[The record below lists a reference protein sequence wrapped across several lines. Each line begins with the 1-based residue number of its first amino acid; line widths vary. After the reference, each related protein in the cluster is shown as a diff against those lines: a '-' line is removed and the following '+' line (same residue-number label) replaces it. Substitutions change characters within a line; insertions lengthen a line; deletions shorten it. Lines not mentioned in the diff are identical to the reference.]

1 MRLKATRIFVGILL
15 FLFGIILLVVPTTD
29 TSKDPEDLSQISYRD
44 VEKDQIYYVEDLLVA
59 DQFAVL
65 NDNDV
70 VYMMVMFQDQDGKV
84 VAANMPLNDSS
95 PIWDDVQDY
104 LNDESQIIGD
114 YSINCYVKAET
125 DYDVEDKLNDLFAEG
140 VQRMRSEML
149 QAIYPLGL
157 RFDYVCDEDG
167 DPYAIA
173 ESSEIVKIVVAVM
186 VFIGAVLLIFGAFR
200 KPKQQRQAAAGNY
213 TAAYPKQ
220 TTTPSGVSSQ
230 PQQVRQVTPMGTF
243 QTTVQQPAQSGYTY
257 VQEPVAQSY
266 AQPQAAQQ
274 PAAAPN
280 TGDVMA
286 QLNHYKMLKDA
297 GYMTEAEFEQKRKE
311 LLSL

>member
-1 MRLKATRIFVGILL
+1 MRLKFYRVLISILL
-15 FLFGIILLVVPTTD
+15 VLFGIILLVVPTTD
-29 TSKDPEDLSQISYRD
+29 TSGSPEDLSRISYQD

-65 NDNDV
+65 NDDDV
-70 VYMMVMFQDQDGKV
+70 IYMLVMFQDQDGKM
-84 VAANMPLNDSS
+84 VAANMPLNDTS

-104 LNDESQIIGD
+104 LNDDSQIIGD

-125 DYDVEDKLNDLFAEG
+125 DYDVEDQLNDLFAKG
-140 VQRMRSEML
+140 VQRMRGELL
-149 QAIYPLGL
+149 QSIYPLGL

-167 DPYAIA
+167 DPYATA
-173 ESSEIVKIVVAVM
+173 EAGETVKIVVAVL
-186 VFIGAVLLIFGAFR
+186 VFIVAAYLFSGLFR
-200 KPKQQRQAAAGNY
+200 KPK
-213 TAAYPKQ
+213 KQ
-220 TTTPSGVSSQ
+220 NSTPPRVSSQ

-243 QTTVQQPAQSGYTY
+243 TTTVQQPAQ
-257 VQEPVAQSY
+257 
-266 AQPQAAQQ
+266 QPTAT
-274 PAAAPN
+274 PN

-286 QLNHYKMLKDA
+286 QLNHYKALKDA

>member
-1 MRLKATRIFVGILL
+1 MRLKATRILVAILL
-15 FLFGIILLVVPTTD
+15 VMFGIILLVVPTTD
-29 TSKDPEDLSQISYRD
+29 TSRAPEDLSQISYRD
-44 VEKDQIYYVEDLLVA
+44 VEKDQIYYVEDLLMA

-104 LNDESQIIGD
+104 LSDDSQSIGD

-140 VQRMRSEML
+140 VQRMRGEML
-149 QAIYPLGL
+149 QSIYPLGL

-173 ESSEIVKIVVAVM
+173 EASETFKIVVAVM
-186 VFIGAVLLIFGAFR
+186 VFIGAALLFFGTFR
-200 KPKQQRQAAAGNY
+200 KPKQQKQAARVSNY
-213 TAAYPKQ
+213 AADYPRQ
-220 TTTPSGVSSQ
+220 TGV
-230 PQQVRQVTPMGTF
+230 PQSVPQVQQATPMGTF
-243 QTTVQQPAQSGYTY
+243 QTTAQPAQSNYTYVQQPAT
-257 VQEPVAQSY
+257 QSY
-266 AQPQAAQQ
+266 AQAQVTQQ
-274 PAAAPN
+274 PTAAPN

-297 GYMTEAEFEQKRKE
+297 GYMSEAEFEQKRKE
-311 LLSL
+311 LLGL